1 MLQFFG
7 RGAAFT
13 DAHNSAFFLHN
24 ETLYLLDCPMTA
36 FHAFLHAKLPDGIRK
51 LCILVT
57 HTHSDHIG
65 GIPLLIHFAFYA
77 LHIPVTVYAPSEA
90 VRGHLAFLLAE
101 IEGCDPA
108 AYTVQTKPETDILIE
123 PVPTVHVPSLAGR
136 CFGYHIS
143 VGGTDMVYTGDTST
157 LAPFLP
163 YLHPGALLYTE
174 AAAFDSGV
182 HLYLP
187 DALPELRRLQKQGVT
202 VYLMH
207 LDREEQI
214 REMIA
219 ETGIQ
224 LAPLYLN
231 YIAPTDS
238 EL

>member
-1 MLQFFG
+1 MLQFLG

-13 DAHNSAFFLHN
+13 DAHNCAFFRHG

-36 FHAFLHAKLPDGIRK
+36 FHAFLHAKLPESIRR

-77 LHIPVTVYAPSEA
+77 LHLPVTVCAPSEA
-90 VRGHLAFLLAE
+90 VRAHLAFLLAE

-108 AYTVQTKPETDILIE
+108 AFTLQTEPETDILID
-123 PVPTVHVPSLAGR
+123 PVPTVHAPALAGR
-136 CFGYHIS
+136 CFGYHLS
-143 VGGTDMVYTGDTST
+143 VSGTEIVYTGDTCT

-163 YLHPGALLYTE
+163 YLHPHTLLYTE

-187 DALPELRRLQKQGVT
+187 DALPALCKLQKQGVT

-214 REMIA
+214 EEYIRG
-219 ETGIQ
+219 TGLR
-224 LAPLYLN
+224 LAPVCSGLSCEE
-231 YIAPTDS
+231 IF
-238 EL
+238 